1 VRDADFWGRG
11 GVGGDGLTV
20 FRGRCGA
27 EFREGGQQGG
37 GAEDDDLTIF
47 GQGAHGTYQ
56 MLKGTEVHAERAGL
70 GKGPPTKGEQE
81 RN

>member
-1 VRDADFWGRG
+1 MHSADFRGRG

-27 EFREGGQQGG
+27 EFRKGGQQGG

-47 GQGAHGTYQ
+47 GEGADGTNQ
-56 MLKGTEVHAERAGL
+56 MPKGIEVHAERAGL